1 MKRCCVISYEL
12 VPAIAFAIVLAFAL
26 AGCGSPATHAD
37 ARSPDGAKRYA
48 LRGQIVRLE
57 ESGKVVVIRHQ
68 KIEGW
73 MDAMTMAFP
82 LGDPREGASLHAG
95 DQVTAT
101 VFVKGLDFWIGDVH
115 REY

>member
-1 MKRCCVISYEL
+1 VKRRCEIVS
-12 VPAIAFAIVLAFAL
+12 AIAFALVLAMAL
-26 AGCGSPATHAD
+26 AGCASQATRAD
-37 ARSPDGAKRYA
+37 VRSPDGAKRYA
-48 LRGQIVRLE
+48 VRGQIVRLE

-82 LGDPREGASLHAG
+82 LGDPREGSSLHAG

-115 REY
+115 REF

>member
-1 MKRCCVISYEL
+1 MRCEIRREIL
-12 VPAIAFAIVLAFAL
+12 AAFVLAFTL
-26 AGCGSPATHAD
+26 GGCGSPATHAD
-37 ARSPDGAKRYA
+37 VRSPEGAARYA

-82 LGDPREGASLHAG
+82 LGDPHDSSSLHAG
-95 DQVTAT
+95 DRVTAT
-101 VFVKGLDFWIGDVH
+101 VFVKGMDFWIGDVH
-115 REY
+115 REF